1 MREIGKSV
9 GQRVLARPP
18 DALKR
23 IDKVRPAAQSNKPE
37 ASIHRGTKY
46 CILVAEIA
54 KGVRDIARGNFGYVA
69 ANYHDG
75 SGGQFLDNRSHA
87 FSKIAAALRKSSIS
101 LRPWV

>member
-75 SGGQFLDNRSHA
+75 SGGGNFWTTEAMRFPRSP
-87 FSKIAAALRKSSIS
+87 RPCGS
-101 LRPWV
+101 LRYR